1 MPETTGLVQSLV
13 RKYGARRE
21 NILPIL
27 QDIVEKNHYL
37 TEKSMRE
44 LAKALDIS
52 AAEVYGT
59 ASFYSFLDTQ
69 PRGENVIRICKT
81 ITCYMK
87 GKDDIIKAIEERLNI
102 KLGETTS
109 DGKFSFLA
117 ANCIGWCHE
126 GPAMLIN
133 NKVYTK
139 LTPKKVVQIINEYYD
154 NGR

>member
-1 MPETTGLVQSLV
+1 MSPTAELVKRTVGRHGTQRESL
-13 RKYGARRE
+13 
-21 NILPIL
+21 LPIL
-27 QDIVEKNHYL
+27 QDIVKEQHYL
-37 TEKSMRE
+37 TDEAMVE
-44 LAKALDIS
+44 VANLLDLS

-59 ASFYSFLDTQ
+59 ASFYTFLDLK

-87 GKDDIIKAIEERLNI
+87 GKDEIIKAIEDRLKI

-133 NKVYTK
+133 DKVYTK
-139 LTPKKVVQIINEYYD
+139 LTPKKALDALNEYYD
-154 NGR
+154 